1 MKTGVIYAR
10 YSSDTQTEQS
20 IEGQLRVCNDYAK
33 NNDILILRTYIDR
46 AMTGTNDNRP
56 DFRQMIED
64 SKKHDFNVV
73 LVYKFDRFSRNK
85 YETTKHKKT
94 LKDNGVK
101 VVSATEYIPDSPEA
115 IILESMIEGYAEY
128 YSAELSEK
136 IRRGILIEGVLE
148 SMAEYYSAELS
159 QKVKRGMNE
168 TRQKGNFTG
177 GTIIY
182 GYKVENHKVVI
193 DEEKA
198 EVVRFIYDQYAQ
210 GVYVKDI
217 IKTLTER
224 GIFNRGKKF
233 ARNTVYNILKNEK
246 YSGIYR
252 HGNEVFTN
260 MYPQIVPT
268 AIYENVRRK
277 TETNKYG
284 TRSVEVVYL
293 LRNKIKCGY
302 CGSPISA
309 ECGTA
314 KNGQKIRY
322 YKCLGR
328 KHQSGCKKTQVRK
341 EILEKY
347 VLDNVCEQMQRP
359 EILDKM
365 VTYLLQVQE
374 NRIKQ
379 NSVLTNLIKE
389 KRQTENTINNI
400 MQAIELGGQSAT
412 VMKRMRELEEKLTD
426 IEKRLTIE
434 KSQTAFRLSK
444 EQIIDYYKSALEK
457 EPLQLINYFVKEIQ
471 LYDDKMI
478 IIYNTPNTINLDES
492 QGFSFYDKNVKMPY
506 VIQNREYYGL
516 KDFILVMR
524 I

>member
-1 MKTGVIYAR
+1 
-10 YSSDTQTEQS
+10 
-20 IEGQLRVCNDYAK
+20 
-33 NNDILILRTYIDR
+33 
-46 AMTGTNDNRP
+46 
-56 DFRQMIED
+56 
-64 SKKHDFNVV
+64 
-73 LVYKFDRFSRNK
+73 
-85 YETTKHKKT
+85 
-94 LKDNGVK
+94 
-101 VVSATEYIPDSPEA
+101 
-115 IILESMIEGYAEY
+115 
-128 YSAELSEK
+128 
-136 IRRGILIEGVLE
+136 
-148 SMAEYYSAELS
+148 
-159 QKVKRGMNE
+159 MNE

-233 ARNTVYNILKNEK
+233 ARNTVYNMLKNEK

-268 AIYENVRRK
+268 EIYESVRRK

-328 KHQSGCKKTQVRK
+328 KHQSGCKKSQVRK

-365 VTYLLQVQE
+365 ATYLLQVQE

-389 KRQTENTINNI
+389 KRQTENMINNI

-457 EPLQLINYFVKEIQ
+457 EPLQLINYFIKEIQ

-478 IIYNTPNTINLDES
+478 IIYNTPKTINLDES

-506 VIQNREYYGL
+506 VIQNKKYYGL
-516 KDFILVMR
+516 KDFRLVMR
-524 I
+524 V